1 MARATPAP
9 ARRILSLSCHK
20 TRWGVS
26 GRQHTHRTRSSRG
39 ILGES
44 GPIRS
49 HSEANG
55 AAMFEAVCGEVG
67 RGTLRAVRG
76 AWAHAVVYDGGFWG
90 RLRSVAVAVGQGT
103 ATRIFILEGTVE
115 MTQRVFGRAL
125 RTTETDHV
133 RHGRRPPV
141 DSFILLPCSH
151 KPVSVHGQGGDARGL
166 SPSPS
171 PGAPRGRPPRPWQC
185 HRRQVAVGACRG

>member
-44 GPIRS
+44 GPICSLSKPTARRCS
-49 HSEANG
+49 RPCAGRWDG
-55 AAMFEAVCGEVG
+55 A
-67 RGTLRAVRG
+67 RRVRG
-76 AWAHAVVYDGGFWG
+76 AWAHADVGDGVLWTGCA
-90 RLRSVAVAVGQGT
+90 SVAVAVGQGT

-115 MTQRVFGRAL
+115 MTQRVFGHAL

-133 RHGRRPPV
+133 RHGRRPPADLFV
-141 DSFILLPCSH
+141 LVLLSFSH
-151 KPVSVHGQGGDARGL
+151 KPASVHGQGATPEAFRPL
-166 SPSPS
+166 HP
-171 PGAPRGRPPRPWQC
+171 PGAPRGRPSRPWQC
-185 HRRQVAVGACRG
+185 HRRQVAVGARRG